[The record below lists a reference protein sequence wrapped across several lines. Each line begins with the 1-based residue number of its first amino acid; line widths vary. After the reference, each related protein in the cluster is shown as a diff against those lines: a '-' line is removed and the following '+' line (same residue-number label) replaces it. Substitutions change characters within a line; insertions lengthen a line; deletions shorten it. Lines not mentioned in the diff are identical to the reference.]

1 MKIIF
6 IHGMNQQNYTAHR
19 LKEHWLKVFKLGLK
33 QLHCRVNLRD
43 LHIHMP
49 FYGDLMTKYQLSN
62 QLDLNTLLPKLLTFI
77 YPSIYIIN
85 HQPQGTYSFYT
96 PPSSFTR
103 STRTKLIR
111 AFIFNFTVGE
121 RSRS

>member
-62 QLDLNTLLPKLLTFI
+62 QLDLNTLLPKLLIFI
-77 YPSIYIIN
+77 THPFTSSTIN
-85 HQPQGTYSFYT
+85 TQGTYSFYT
-96 PPSSFTR
+96 PPPSFTR
-103 STRTKLIR
+103 STSTKLIR